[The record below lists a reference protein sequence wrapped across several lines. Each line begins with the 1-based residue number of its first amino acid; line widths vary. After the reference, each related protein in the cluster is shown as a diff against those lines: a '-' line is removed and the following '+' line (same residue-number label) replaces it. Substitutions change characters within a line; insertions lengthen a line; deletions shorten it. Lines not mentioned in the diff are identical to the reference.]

1 MKIIAAGVTTRSRRS
16 ASAAPL
22 YGFALLAA
30 LLATARE
37 PRAQDK
43 SFLWKVQSDK
53 NAIYI
58 LGSIHYLKK
67 ESFPLKKTIE
77 NVFSAA
83 NKIVLEVDLKTAT
96 PEKAQE
102 ITLEKGLYRD
112 GTTLQQN
119 IDPATYTLV
128 MRRAKELGVD
138 VRALTSLKPWLVAMT
153 LTSLKLQKLGF
164 DSNYGVDRYLAER
177 AKTSGKT
184 TSGLETLEFQI
195 GLLDQL
201 SPRDQEAMLR
211 QGLKDLNLLDHGV
224 APVVQS
230 WTKGDVGSLEE
241 LLLGGM
247 REYPEVYQNVIVERN
262 RRWLP
267 EIEKL
272 MAQDENV
279 LLVVGAAHLVGKDGV
294 IESLKARGYA
304 VEQM

>member
-1 MKIIAAGVTTRSRRS
+1 MTRSRRS
-16 ASAAPL
+16 AAAAL
-22 YGFALLAA
+22 LQGFAVLAA
-30 LLATARE
+30 LLATAQE
-37 PRAQDK
+37 LRAQDK

-67 ESFPLKKTIE
+67 DSFPLKKTIE
-77 NVFSAA
+77 NAFSAA
-83 NKIVLEVDLKTAT
+83 NKIVLEIDLKTAT
-96 PEKAQE
+96 PEKAQQ

-112 GTTLQQN
+112 GTILQQH
-119 IDPATYTLV
+119 IDPETYTLV
-128 MRRAKELGVD
+128 VRRAKELGVD

-184 TSGLETLEFQI
+184 TGGLETLEFQI

-211 QGLKDLNLLDHGV
+211 QGLKDLNLLDHSV
-224 APVVQS
+224 APMVQS
-230 WTKGDVGSLEE
+230 WMKGDVGSLEE

-247 REYPEVYQNVIVERN
+247 REYPELYQNVIVERN

-267 EIEKL
+267 QIEKL

-279 LLVVGAAHLVGKDGV
+279 LLVVGAAHLVGKDGL